1 MIHWVQ
7 SFETLPVKAQS
18 PCVLIGTIGGDER
31 EQRQTRRAW
40 ALHMA
45 GHCFG
50 ASGLTIGTTP
60 EGALRFLKGETPAP
74 LYLSHATR
82 DGLSA
87 VAVGWQSLGVD
98 LERIGP
104 SFEPAWNI
112 LHDRER
118 KWLQNLPEPQRHL
131 IFLQMW
137 TAKEAALKLS
147 GIGLLQPPETMEW
160 RGEDL
165 FDHIHQRCV
174 QLDIHSAESFIC
186 TLARF

>member
-1 MIHWVQ
+1 M
-7 SFETLPVKAQS
+7 KAQG
-18 PCVLIGTIGGDER
+18 PCVLIGAIVGDEH

-50 ASGLTIGTTP
+50 ARGLTIGRTP

-160 RGEDL
+160 RGADL